1 MAEETKT
8 NVETTTTE
16 TKTNEP
22 TIAELQAQLAQISA
36 EKEQLKNSLSKSNSE
51 AANYKKALR
60 AKQTT
65 EEQEAEARA
74 EAERIAQEE
83 REALKTELNQVKA
96 EKAYKAIT
104 DEKVVSGL
112 IEAVS
117 NADHT
122 AIAQIIAKECEKA
135 VAVAQQT
142 WLDSRPEVNYGGSGD
157 VMTKEKIMA
166 VKDVSE
172 RQRLIAENIDLF

>member
-1 MAEETKT
+1 MAEEIKQEVKEDNTPT
-8 NVETTTTE
+8 VEQLM
-16 TKTNEP
+16 
-22 TIAELQAQLAQISA
+22 AELSA
-36 EKEQLKNSLSKSNSE
+36 AKADVERFKSANDKLSKSE
-51 AANYKKALR
+51 AEMKRQLR

-166 VKDVSE
+166 VKDMSE

>member
-1 MAEETKT
+1 MAEEIKQEVKEDNTPT
-8 NVETTTTE
+8 VEQLM
-16 TKTNEP
+16 
-22 TIAELQAQLAQISA
+22 AELSA
-36 EKEQLKNSLSKSNSE
+36 AKADVERFKSANDKLSKSE
-51 AANYKKALR
+51 AEMKRQLR

-142 WLDSRPEVNYGGSGD
+142 WLDSRPEVNYGGSSD

-166 VKDVSE
+166 VKDVNE

>member
-1 MAEETKT
+1 MAEEIKS
-8 NVETTTTE
+8 NQVENNDNT
-16 TKTNEP
+16 P
-22 TIAELQAQLAQISA
+22 TMEQLMAELSA
-36 EKEQLKNSLSKSNSE
+36 AKADVERFKSANDKLSKSE
-51 AANYKKALR
+51 AEMKRQLR

-142 WLDSRPEVNYGGSGD
+142 WLDSRPEVNYGGSSD

-166 VKDVSE
+166 VKDVTE

>member
-1 MAEETKT
+1 MAEEIKQEVKEDNTPT
-8 NVETTTTE
+8 VEQLM
-16 TKTNEP
+16 
-22 TIAELQAQLAQISA
+22 AELSA
-36 EKEQLKNSLSKSNSE
+36 AKADVERFKSANDKLSKSE
-51 AANYKKALR
+51 AEMKRQLR

-142 WLDSRPEVNYGGSGD
+142 WLDSRPEVNYGGSGE
-157 VMTKEKIMA
+157 VKTKEQIMA
-166 VKDVSE
+166 VKDATE

>member
-1 MAEETKT
+1 MAEEIKQEVKEDNTPT
-8 NVETTTTE
+8 VEQLM
-16 TKTNEP
+16 
-22 TIAELQAQLAQISA
+22 AELSA
-36 EKEQLKNSLSKSNSE
+36 AKADVERFKSANDKLSKSE
-51 AANYKKALR
+51 AEMKRQLR

-166 VKDVSE
+166 VKDVTE

>member
-1 MAEETKT
+1 MAEEIKQEVKEDNTPT
-8 NVETTTTE
+8 VEQLM
-16 TKTNEP
+16 
-22 TIAELQAQLAQISA
+22 AELSA
-36 EKEQLKNSLSKSNSE
+36 AKADVERFKSANDKLSKSE
-51 AANYKKALR
+51 AEMKRQLR

-142 WLDSRPEVNYGGSGD
+142 WLDSRPEVNYGGSND

-166 VKDVSE
+166 VKNVTE

>member
-1 MAEETKT
+1 MAEEIKS
-8 NVETTTTE
+8 NQVENNDNT
-16 TKTNEP
+16 P
-22 TIAELQAQLAQISA
+22 TMEQLMAELSA
-36 EKEQLKNSLSKSNSE
+36 AKADVERFKSANDKLSKSE
-51 AANYKKALR
+51 AEMKRQLR

-142 WLDSRPEVNYGGSGD
+142 WLDSRPEVNYGGSSD

-166 VKDVSE
+166 VKDVNE

>member
-1 MAEETKT
+1 MAEEIKQEVKEDNTPT
-8 NVETTTTE
+8 VEQLM
-16 TKTNEP
+16 
-22 TIAELQAQLAQISA
+22 AELSA
-36 EKEQLKNSLSKSNSE
+36 AKADVERFKSANDKLSKSE
-51 AANYKKALR
+51 AEMKRQLR

-65 EEQEAEARA
+65 EEQEAEVRA

-142 WLDSRPEVNYGGSGD
+142 WLDSRPEVNYGGSSD

-166 VKDVSE
+166 VKDMSE

>member
-1 MAEETKT
+1 MAEEIK
-8 NVETTTTE
+8 NNQVENNDNT
-16 TKTNEP
+16 P
-22 TIAELQAQLAQISA
+22 TMEQLMAELSA
-36 EKEQLKNSLSKSNSE
+36 AKADVERFKSANDKLSKSE
-51 AANYKKALR
+51 AEMKRQLR

-142 WLDSRPEVNYGGSGD
+142 WLDSRPEVNYGGSSD

-166 VKDVSE
+166 VKDVTE